1 VQAAKHSHKLW
12 FPCLAISIVGDDFG
26 NCLFQFKRH
35 KRCFDVNV
43 TYAVPIVKYVA
54 SISWE

>member
-1 VQAAKHSHKLW
+1 MLPSIPINSG

-26 NCLFQFKRH
+26 YCLFQFKRH

-43 TYAVPIVKYVA
+43 TYAVAIVKYVA